1 MCFNTE
7 YSAQEEA
14 EGAVLLRDMRPF
26 VRYVRTLTIR
36 EGEFPDYMTPYDC
49 RLVYA
54 MESGGRIDF
63 ESSGHALRKG
73 ALLIWPAGMKYRY
86 VIPHG
91 GGMTLFAVNFD
102 LDARGEPPAFPIP
115 PVRAETFCPERMIAA
130 PGCAELPMTDA
141 PLALSDAYFCERLLH
156 DMLEEYER
164 QRLFMQE
171 TLCAMMA
178 RLLFSVA
185 RQRVQSEGGALIDQ
199 ILGYIHSHYAENL
212 TNIHL
217 GEVFGFHPN
226 SLNRLIVR
234 QTGQT
239 LHQYLLMYRLR
250 QAMPLI
256 ESGAEPIAAIAAR
269 VGFSDPGYFSKL
281 FRSKIGCS
289 PVEYRKG

>member
-1 MCFNTE
+1 MTP
-7 YSAQEEA
+7 
-14 EGAVLLRDMRPF
+14 LKDTRPF

-36 EGEFPDYMTPYDC
+36 EGEFPDYMSPYDC

-63 ESSGHALRKG
+63 PSGGCALRKG
-73 ALLIWPAGMKYRY
+73 TLLIWPSGMEYRY
-86 VIPHG
+86 VIPIG
-91 GGMTLFAVNFD
+91 GEMALFAVNFD
-102 LDARGEPPAFPIP
+102 LDAAGDPPAFPIP
-115 PVRAETFCPERMIAA
+115 PVRAETFCPERMIKA
-130 PGCAELPMTDA
+130 PECTELPLADA
-141 PLALSDAYFCERLLH
+141 PVVLSDAYFCEGLLH

-171 TLCAMMA
+171 TLSAMMT

-185 RQRVQSEGGALIDQ
+185 RQRVQSEGGALVDQ

-212 TNIHL
+212 TNIRL

-234 QTGQT
+234 QTGQS
-239 LHQYLLMYRLR
+239 LHQYLLTYRLR

-256 ESGAEPIAAIAAR
+256 EAGAEPIAAVAAR

-289 PVEYRKG
+289 PIEYRKG

>member
-1 MCFNTE
+1 MTP
-7 YSAQEEA
+7 
-14 EGAVLLRDMRPF
+14 LKDTRPF

-36 EGEFPDYMTPYDC
+36 EGEFPDYMSPYDC

-63 ESSGHALRKG
+63 PSGGQALRKG
-73 ALLIWPAGMKYRY
+73 TLLIWPAGMKYRY
-86 VIPHG
+86 VIPRG
-91 GGMTLFAVNFD
+91 GGMALFAVNFD
-102 LDARGEPPAFPIP
+102 LDAVGDSPAFPIP
-115 PVRAETFCPERMIAA
+115 PVRAETFCPERMIKA
-130 PGCAELPMTDA
+130 PECAELPLTNA
-141 PLALSDAYFCERLLH
+141 PLVLSDAYFCEELLH

-171 TLCAMMA
+171 TLSAMMT

-185 RQRVQSEGGALIDQ
+185 RQRVQSEGGALVDQ
-199 ILGYIHSHYAENL
+199 ILGYIHSHYAEDL
-212 TNIHL
+212 TNIRL

-234 QTGQT
+234 QTGQS
-239 LHQYLLMYRLR
+239 LHQYLLTYRLR

-256 ESGAEPIAAIAAR
+256 ESGAEPISAVAAR
-269 VGFSDPGYFSKL
+269 VGFSDAGYFSKL

>member
-1 MCFNTE
+1 MTP
-7 YSAQEEA
+7 
-14 EGAVLLRDMRPF
+14 LKDTRPF

-36 EGEFPDYMTPYDC
+36 EGEFPDYMSPYDC

-63 ESSGHALRKG
+63 PSGGHALRKG
-73 ALLIWPAGMKYRY
+73 TLLIWPAGMKYRY
-86 VIPHG
+86 VIPSG
-91 GGMTLFAVNFD
+91 GGMALFAVNFD
-102 LDARGEPPAFPIP
+102 LDAPGEPPAFPIP
-115 PVRAETFCPERMIAA
+115 PVRAETFCPERMIKA
-130 PGCAELPMTDA
+130 PECAELPLRDA
-141 PLALSDAYFCERLLH
+141 PVALSDAYFCEGLLH

-171 TLCAMMA
+171 TLSAMMT

-199 ILGYIHSHYAENL
+199 ILGYIHSHYAEEL
-212 TNIHL
+212 TNIRL

-234 QTGQT
+234 QTGQS

-256 ESGAEPIAAIAAR
+256 ESGAEPIAAVAAR

-289 PVEYRKG
+289 PLEYRKG

>member
-1 MCFNTE
+1 M
-7 YSAQEEA
+7 S
-14 EGAVLLRDMRPF
+14 
-26 VRYVRTLTIR
+26 
-36 EGEFPDYMTPYDC
+36 PYDC

-63 ESSGHALRKG
+63 PSGGCALRKG
-73 ALLIWPAGMKYRY
+73 TLLIWPSGMEYRY
-86 VIPHG
+86 VIPIG
-91 GGMTLFAVNFD
+91 GEMALFAVNFD
-102 LDARGEPPAFPIP
+102 LDAAGDPPAFPIP
-115 PVRAETFCPERMIAA
+115 PVRVETFCPERMIKA
-130 PGCAELPMTDA
+130 PECAELPLADA
-141 PLALSDAYFCERLLH
+141 PLVLSDAYFCEGLLH

-171 TLCAMMA
+171 TLSAMMT

-185 RQRVQSEGGALIDQ
+185 RQRVQSEGGALVDQ

-212 TNIHL
+212 TNIRL

-234 QTGQT
+234 QTGQS
-239 LHQYLLMYRLR
+239 LHQYLLTYRLR

-256 ESGAEPIAAIAAR
+256 ESGAEPIAAVAAR
-269 VGFSDPGYFSKL
+269 VGFSDAGYFSKL

-289 PVEYRKG
+289 PIEYRKG